1 MLPMSHEVNIRALS
15 EAIQRHR
22 EKHDLTVRS
31 AAAEME
37 NVSSSTLSRIERGS
51 LPDIDTYM
59 RICRWL
65 GVSPSEFAI
74 EKTSSRATKKQSAL
88 STEDIV
94 VHLRAD
100 KLLNQST
107 RDALITMIEVAYA
120 AARRN
125 ILPNE
130 AQSSTQGLQDPC

>member
-1 MLPMSHEVNIRALS
+1 MPHEINIKALG

-22 EKHDLTVRS
+22 DEHKLTVR
-31 AAAEME
+31 AAAEQME
-37 NVSSSTLSRIERGS
+37 GVSPSTLSRIERGS
-51 LPDIDTYM
+51 LPDLDTYM

-65 GVSPSEFAI
+65 KVDPAHFAVQPIDTVPIDKSP
-74 EKTSSRATKKQSAL
+74 AL
-88 STEDIV
+88 NKEDII

-100 KLLNQST
+100 RLLNQQT

-125 ILPNE
+125 VLPNE
-130 AQSSTQGLQDPC
+130 AQSTPSGI

>member
-1 MLPMSHEVNIRALS
+1 MSHEVNIRALA

-22 EKHDLTVRS
+22 EKNGLTVRS

-65 GVSPSEFAI
+65 GVSPSIFAVNSVDA
-74 EKTSSRATKKQSAL
+74 KSKKKESVL

-94 VHLRAD
+94 VHFRAD

-125 ILPNE
+125 VLPNE
-130 AQSSTQGLQDPC
+130 AQPSTQGLQDPC